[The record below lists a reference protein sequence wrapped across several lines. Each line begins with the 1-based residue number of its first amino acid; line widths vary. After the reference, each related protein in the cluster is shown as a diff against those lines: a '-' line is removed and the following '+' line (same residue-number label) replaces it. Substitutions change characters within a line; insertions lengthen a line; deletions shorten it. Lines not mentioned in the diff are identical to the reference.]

1 MKCNYRYCGRE
12 INFGRPDRKF
22 CNKTCKIKENNLIKE
37 LKSLDNKSIKTKDFI
52 EKSKEIHNNKYGYE
66 LSIYDNCRTKIII
79 ICPIHGVFE
88 QTPSNHLYNKQG
100 CGKCARD
107 DHKLTKLSD
116 VRIDNLKRVHN
127 NKYLYNDLSINNGFI
142 NITCTE
148 HGIFTQYLYFHEYG
162 HGCSQCNSSYRGEN
176 YIKNYLDERG
186 IRYHRNFIFDNC
198 KNKKGLRFDFYLY
211 DENTIIE
218 YDGEHHFIENK
229 YFGIGNLE
237 YVRKNDEI
245 KNKYCLLNSIKLV
258 RIPYYDYNN
267 IESILNSVI

>member
-37 LKSLDNKSIKTKDFI
+37 IKSLDNKSIKTKDFI

-107 DHKLTKLSD
+107 DHKLTELSD
-116 VRIDNLKRVHN
+116 VRIDNLKKVHN

-142 NITCTE
+142 NITCLE

-162 HGCSQCNSSYRGEN
+162 HGCSQCNSSSRGEN
-176 YIKNYLDERG
+176 CIKNYLDERG
-186 IRYHRNFIFDNC
+186 IRYHRNFIFEDC

-229 YFGIGNLE
+229 YFGNTNLE

-245 KNKYCLLNSIKLV
+245 KNKYCLFNSIKLV
-258 RIPYYDYNN
+258 RIPYHDYDI
-267 IESILNSVI
+267 IESILDSVI